1 MADVYWIGV
10 YLGVGVG
17 IGVLLAGILGASRA
31 GLLVAVALAGAAG
44 FALGIALADPPEASA
59 AALGGIFG
67 SVSTAE
73 LVRGALRRG
82 GARVATAFLIAGAA
96 AALVALAFIPL
107 VGYLE
112 ALALPLLAI
121 RMRRKEPDRYAGLRS
136 LARD

>member
-10 YLGVGVG
+10 FLALGLG
-17 IGVLLAGILGASRA
+17 IGVLLAGVLAASRA
-31 GLLVAVALAGAAG
+31 GLLVAVVLAAVAG
-44 FALGIALADPPEASA
+44 FLLGISLGDEPEAAA

-67 SVSTAE
+67 AASAAE

-82 GARVATAFLIAGAA
+82 GPRLATALLVAGGA
-96 AALVALAFIPL
+96 AALVLLGLIPL

-112 ALALPLLAI
+112 AVGLPLLAI
-121 RMRRKEPDRYAGLRS
+121 RMRRQQPERYAGLRT